1 MFTLTEFS
9 RRAQQVACMLMSVVI
24 VVGTWSLGLLAA
36 YSAAHPG
43 YTITITQLG

>member
-1 MFTLTEFS
+1 MFASTEFS
-9 RRAQQVACMLMSVVI
+9 RRAQRVACMLMSAVI

-43 YTITITQLG
+43 YLVTIIQLQ